1 MWVEYVVLK
10 PLFIVVLMVNILHF
24 RGFWKKYHHSFGAAD
39 FHKAVVTFKKLA
51 VNKSRILC
59 GSAEQLGL

>member
-1 MWVEYVVLK
+1 MWLECVILK
-10 PLFIVVLMVNILHF
+10 PLFIVVLMVNILRF
-24 RGFWKKYHHSFGAAD
+24 GDFQEKYHHSFGAAD